1 MTGRRLSSI
10 PTTPK
15 QGLFVAIQPDDPI
28 SRYGGALL
36 ELTIGHF
43 LALEPP
49 GPPPCFALSISHP

>member
-49 GPPPCFALSISHP
+49 VPPPCFALSISHP